1 MTKTELNS
9 YKNKVRELEDPE
21 DKEKFRIPREDV
33 EMQKESERD
42 HGNLEQ
48 NIGLRGEMASD
59 Q

>member
-33 EMQKESERD
+33 
-42 HGNLEQ
+42 HIFALEHH
-48 NIGLRGEMASD
+48 NEGDSCPLIFVLE
-59 Q
+59 